1 MKNTSWL
8 LKAFAILGVVT
19 LSLGACSPAPI
30 PSSTP
35 ASTPAAPAA
44 QASPVSP
51 APTSAAPRPTPA
63 TPATPVSARPAE
75 PTPPPSQPAPEKPAY
90 GGTLALTLSADIPSL
105 DFNGENTVNVW
116 EPGRATVESIVRR
129 NAWKSD
135 IPIEGHL
142 AKSWDVSK
150 DGTVITFK
158 FQSGIKWQ
166 DGSPFS
172 ADDVKFTFERY
183 ARPPQGVKSVWMAQL
198 KPIKEAKVLDDTTL
212 QLVLNE
218 PSASFLDS
226 LTYIVIYSRKWI
238 EGGGDPR
245 RQHVGTGPFKLQSY
259 TPSVSLQFVRNAS
272 YWQEGKPYLDGL
284 TWHIVADRATRFAAL
299 RTGRVRVASTRFSQL
314 TPTEKTT
321 IEQDKLSVR
330 LWPTI
335 VQGSPYMIFNL
346 KTQPFSDIR
355 VRRAI
360 HLATDRAQ
368 ARTVLFEGAGRPGFW
383 FTYSKPPGI
392 PFDELMKLPG
402 FREDTA
408 LKQQD
413 QAEAKRLM
421 AEAGYPNG
429 FKATLTSRPLSD
441 FKTQAVFM
449 ANELNKIGI
458 QANVDVLEDATVFA
472 KFGRGDFQMGQLQ
485 GTTNLRPD
493 PADNASL
500 WFLPTSGLNYSYFDD
515 AEFVKAYDEQG
526 RLTDPL
532 ERSKLVRKMEQRL
545 IDVMPG
551 IHLGFF
557 HGYLMAWNDVKNWP
571 EFDRGVDANVLP
583 SVWMSR

>member
-1 MKNTSWL
+1 MKNTGRLSNV
-8 LKAFAILGVVT
+8 FAILSVVA
-19 LSLGACSPAPI
+19 LSLGACSPAPV
-30 PSSTP
+30 SNSTP
-35 ASTPAAPAA
+35 TSTPTAAAA

-51 APTSAAPRPTPA
+51 APTTAAPRPTPPTQA
-63 TPATPVSARPAE
+63 SARPAE
-75 PTPPPSQPAPEKPAY
+75 PASPPQQPAPEKPAY
-90 GGTLALTLSADIPSL
+90 GGTLALTLSADPPSL
-105 DFNGENTVNVW
+105 DFNGENTANVW
-116 EPGRATVESIVRR
+116 EPVRATVESIVRR

-158 FQSGIKWQ
+158 FQPGIKWQ
-166 DGSPFS
+166 DGSSFS

-198 KPIKEAKVLDDTTL
+198 KPIKEAKVVNDTTL
-212 QLVLNE
+212 QLILNQ
-218 PSASFLDS
+218 STAALLDS
-226 LTYIVIYSRKWI
+226 LTYIPIYSKKWI
-238 EGGGDPR
+238 EGGGDPKH
-245 RQHVGTGPFKLQSY
+245 QQVGTGPFKLQSY
-259 TPSVSLQFVRNAS
+259 TPSASLQFVRNAT

-299 RTGRVRVASTRFSQL
+299 RTGRVRVASARFSQL
-314 TPTEKTT
+314 TPGEKTT
-321 IEQDKLSVR
+321 LEQDKLPVR

-335 VQGSPYMIFNL
+335 VQGSPYMIFNM
-346 KTQPFSDIR
+346 KAKPFSDVRI
-355 VRRAI
+355 RRAI

-392 PFDELMKLPG
+392 PLDGLMKLPG

-413 QAEAKRLM
+413 MAEAKRLM

-429 FKATLTSRPLSD
+429 FKATITSRPLAD
-441 FKTQAVFM
+441 FKNAAVFR

-458 QANVDVLEDATVFA
+458 QANVEVLGDAEVFA
-472 KFGRGDFQMGQLQ
+472 RFGRGDFQMGELQ

-500 WFLPTSGLNYSYFDD
+500 WFLPTSGLNWSRFDD
-515 AEFVKAYDEQG
+515 EEFVKAYNESG
-526 RLTDPL
+526 GITDPV
-532 ERSKLVRKMEQRL
+532 ERSKLVRKMEERL

-557 HGYLMAWNDVKNWP
+557 YGYLMAWNDVKNWP
-571 EFDRGVDANVLP
+571 EFDRAVDANVLP
-583 SVWMSR
+583 NVWMSR